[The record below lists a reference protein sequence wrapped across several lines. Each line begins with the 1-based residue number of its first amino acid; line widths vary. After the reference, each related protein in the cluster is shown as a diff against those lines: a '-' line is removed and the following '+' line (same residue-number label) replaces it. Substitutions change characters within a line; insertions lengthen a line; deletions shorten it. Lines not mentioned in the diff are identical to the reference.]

1 MSDIG
6 KRVVKE
12 LGRYPIAPLLWKYS
26 LPSIAGMLVSAL
38 YNVVDRLYVGRCVGP
53 DGLAGF
59 ALTFPA
65 MLVTV
70 AFGTLIGHGTATRIS
85 IAMGQ
90 GKRHVAQCYLGQAI
104 CLFIILSTTLY
115 PLCAI
120 FVKPI
125 LLIAGGTPDTVKYAA
140 PYMQVV
146 YCTVLFQYLAHALNN
161 TLRADGFPR
170 KALISMLLGAI
181 INVILDPFFIFDE
194 VNLYFFKV
202 PGFDMGIV
210 GAAIATVIA
219 QIITSIW
226 VMSHFLRKN
235 ATLPLKFGY
244 IKLYKPLLGGMLFL
258 GLPPFALNIVGCGV
272 NTLYNV
278 LFCRYAPSI
287 EIAER
292 EIASIGIIMTI
303 QMLLCMPVLGVAM
316 GMQPLLGF
324 NTGAKNYARVLKT
337 FKLAAWW
344 GGGWTFI
351 ASILT
356 ILFRKQIFNLFCS
369 EEMAADLLT
378 YGADNMMLFFM
389 GFQFVGYAI
398 LVGQY
403 FQAIGRGTISL
414 TMTLSRQLFLLVPML
429 LIFPYFFGLI
439 GIWYAA
445 PVSDVLSVLMA
456 IVFHLIERRRL
467 YRLIAE
473 TSVIPA

>member
-1 MSDIG
+1 MSDVG
-6 KRVVKE
+6 KRVIKE

-104 CLFIILSTTLY
+104 CLFIILSLTLY

-120 FVKPI
+120 FVEPI
-125 LLIAGGTPDTVKYAA
+125 FLIAGGTPDTVKHAA

-146 YCTVLFQYLAHALNN
+146 YCTVFFQYLAHALNN

-202 PGFDMGIV
+202 PGLDMGIV
-210 GAAIATVIA
+210 GAAIATVLA
-219 QIITSIW
+219 QIVTSIW
-226 VMSHFLRKN
+226 VLSHFLRKN

-244 IKLYKPLLGGMLFL
+244 IKLYKPLLWKMIYL
-258 GLPPFALNIVGCGV
+258 GLPPFALNIVGCSV

-278 LFCRYAPSI
+278 LFSKYAPT
-287 EIAER
+287 EAIAER

-324 NTGAKNYARVLKT
+324 NTGAKNYDRVLKT

-344 GGGWTFI
+344 GGGWTFT

-356 ILFRKQIFNLFCS
+356 ILFRREIFAIFCK

-378 YGADNMMLFFM
+378 YGADNMMIFFM

-414 TMTLSRQLFLLVPML
+414 AMTLSRQAFLLVPML
-429 LIFPYFFGLI
+429 LIFPRIFGLV

-445 PVSDVLSVLMA
+445 PVSDVLSLLMA
-456 IVFHLIERRRL
+456 IGFHVVELRRIK
-467 YRLIAE
+467 RLIAE
-473 TSVIPA
+473 TTVIPA